1 MYHPITF
8 HIVFVHLEKF
18 TSVCVRVGLRL
29 NGSTDEHLTIRSD
42 CFVVVAARS
51 SCPVR
56 SLLPNP
62 IQSGCYHPHRSD
74 SAHAF

>member
-18 TSVCVRVGLRL
+18 TIVCVRVVLRL
-29 NGSTDEHLTIRSD
+29 NGTTDEHLNMLSD
-42 CFVVVAARS
+42 RVLVVAARS

-62 IQSGCYHPHRSD
+62 IQSGCYHPRRSY
-74 SAHAF
+74 SAPAF